1 VLLSKANLAPIK
13 VAGADKRDQV
23 LHQLRV
29 EADGTTV
36 ASDGSAILAVEPID
50 DRPAAMPDFKTETD
64 VGEDGA
70 GIPPEIVTEAL
81 RNIPKGNLGLE
92 LGFVAVTGYNE
103 EDGTIELTATD
114 LNKNLKVEGQLSRR
128 RFSEWRPVL
137 QRARKACKHRVC
149 VDRKALIKL
158 LQAMESACPNPD
170 NSAFIEFGESETDG
184 FLVRSVGVETGQR
197 AIGYMLPLD
206 TGDEWLKMNSWE
218 RKVMRRSVKRR
229 RRDADEA

>member
-1 VLLSKANLAPIK
+1 MLLSKANLAPIK

-103 EDGTIELTATD
+103 ED
-114 LNKNLKVEGQLSRR
+114 
-128 RFSEWRPVL
+128 
-137 QRARKACKHRVC
+137 
-149 VDRKALIKL
+149 
-158 LQAMESACPNPD
+158 
-170 NSAFIEFGESETDG
+170 
-184 FLVRSVGVETGQR
+184 
-197 AIGYMLPLD
+197 
-206 TGDEWLKMNSWE
+206 
-218 RKVMRRSVKRR
+218 
-229 RRDADEA
+229 